1 MFNCEIVHKQ
11 HLNFEIMSSTSEKG
25 HAKNVAN
32 FRIII
37 DFASGYGPAYNPSNP
52 ALAIPALE
60 IKWDKAKLQL
70 KAVKD
75 TKEPFDSKTGE
86 RQLLFKPLRPLATK
100 IINSLIAQQAPS
112 TVVKDARTIVRKL
125 TGKRAK
131 ELTPEEEENKIS
143 VSQQSYDRL
152 VDNFEEL
159 IVLAQTETN
168 YNPNEDDLKIVNLQ
182 GYHSLLDEKNNQ
194 VKAIYVPYS
203 NAMISRDAELY
214 NEDSGLVDL
223 AFEVKNYVKSVFGA
237 ASPQY
242 RQISGLVFSRPK
254 EE

>member
-1 MFNCEIVHKQ
+1 
-11 HLNFEIMSSTSEKG
+11 MSSTSEKG

-32 FRIII
+32 FGIII
-37 DFASGYGPAYNPSNP
+37 NFASGYGPNYNPSNP
-52 ALAIPALE
+52 TLAIPALE
-60 IKWDKAKLQL
+60 AKWEAAKEKLRT
-70 KAVKD
+70 VKD

-100 IINSLIAQQAPS
+100 VINSLIAQQVPS
-112 TVVKDARTIVRKL
+112 TVIKDARTIIRKL

-131 ELTPEEEENKIS
+131 ELTQETEENKIS

-159 IVLAQTETN
+159 IVLAQTEPN
-168 YNPNEDDLKIVNLQ
+168 YNPNEDDLKVT
-182 GYHSLLDEKNNQ
+182 SLVTLHEKLNNKNNE
-194 VKAIYVPYS
+194 VKIIYVPYS
-203 NAMISRDAELY
+203 NAMIARDGELY
-214 NEDSGLVDL
+214 DQETGLVDI
-223 AFEVKNYVKSVFGA
+223 AYEVKNYVKSVFGA

-254 EE
+254 E

>member
-1 MFNCEIVHKQ
+1 
-11 HLNFEIMSSTSEKG
+11 MSSTSEKG

-32 FRIII
+32 FGVIIN
-37 DFASGYGPAYNPSNP
+37 FASGYGPNYNPSNP
-52 ALAIPALE
+52 TLAIPALE
-60 IKWDKAKLQL
+60 AKWEAAKEKLRT
-70 KAVKD
+70 VKD

-100 IINSLIAQQAPS
+100 IINSLIAQQVPS
-112 TVVKDARTIVRKL
+112 TVIKDARTIIRKL

-131 ELTPEEEENKIS
+131 ELTQETEENKIS

-159 IVLAQTETN
+159 IVLAQTEPN
-168 YNPNEDDLKIVNLQ
+168 YNPNEDDLKVT
-182 GYHSLLDEKNNQ
+182 SLVTLHEKLNNKNNE
-194 VKAIYVPYS
+194 VKIIYVPYS
-203 NAMISRDAELY
+203 NAMIARDGELY
-214 NEDSGLVDL
+214 DQETGLVDI
-223 AFEVKNYVKSVFGA
+223 AYEVKNYVKSVFGA

-254 EE
+254 E

>member
-1 MFNCEIVHKQ
+1 
-11 HLNFEIMSSTSEKG
+11 MSSTSEKG

-32 FRIII
+32 FGIII
-37 DFASGYGPAYNPSNP
+37 NFASGYGTNYNPSNP
-52 ALAIPALE
+52 TLAIPALE
-60 IKWDKAKLQL
+60 AKWEAAKEKLRT
-70 KAVKD
+70 VKD

-100 IINSLIAQQAPS
+100 IINSLIAQQVPS
-112 TVVKDARTIVRKL
+112 TVIKDARTIIRKL

-131 ELTPEEEENKIS
+131 ELTQETEENKIS

-159 IVLAQTETN
+159 IVLAQTEPN
-168 YNPNEDDLKIVNLQ
+168 YNPNEDDLKVT
-182 GYHSLLDEKNNQ
+182 SLVTLHEKLNNKNNE
-194 VKAIYVPYS
+194 VKIIYVPYS
-203 NAMISRDAELY
+203 NAMIARDGELY
-214 NEDSGLVDL
+214 DQETGLVDI
-223 AFEVKNYVKSVFGA
+223 AYEVKNYVKSVFGA

-254 EE
+254 E

>member
-1 MFNCEIVHKQ
+1 
-11 HLNFEIMSSTSEKG
+11 MSSTSEKG

-32 FRIII
+32 FGIII
-37 DFASGYGPAYNPSNP
+37 NFASGYGPNYNPSNP
-52 ALAIPALE
+52 TLAIPALE
-60 IKWDKAKLQL
+60 AKWEAAKEKLRT
-70 KAVKD
+70 VKD

-100 IINSLIAQQAPS
+100 IINSLIAQQVPS
-112 TVVKDARTIVRKL
+112 TVIKDARTIIRKL

-131 ELTPEEEENKIS
+131 ELTQETEENKIS

-159 IVLAQTETN
+159 IVLAQTEPN
-168 YNPNEDDLKIVNLQ
+168 YNPNEDDLKVT
-182 GYHSLLDEKNNQ
+182 SLVTLHEKLNNKNNE
-194 VKAIYVPYS
+194 VKIIYVPYS
-203 NAMISRDAELY
+203 NAMIARDGELY
-214 NEDSGLVDL
+214 DQETGLVDI
-223 AFEVKNYVKSVFGA
+223 AYEVKNYVKSVFGA

-254 EE
+254 E